1 MTGDHQGFRAAGVR
15 LTEEQLPHLRSHR
28 TELLGDSLP
37 AIHAFDK
44 AHAVMLTEQ
53 GLLDPAA
60 GRAILGALRGM
71 EEHGVAQARIEAGGG
86 MHSGEQYL
94 IATLGPDLGGRLHLG
109 RSSGDLIEVARRM
122 TIRWHLHAMLPALAE
137 LRAVLLGLADVHA
150 ETVMPGYTHG
160 QHAQPTTFGH
170 WATMFEQ
177 AFARDTERLLG
188 FHRRLNRS
196 PAGAAIF
203 TGSDLPLDRHRVA
216 GLLGFDDPLPHTMDA
231 ILSHDLEMEAA
242 ALLATIGATL
252 ARLADDLYLWST
264 SEFGYV
270 ELPDRFCGTSSI
282 MPQKKNPDALED
294 VKSVATQALAALVG
308 VVTAERG
315 PTGFPI
321 LERRYSQQAIWSM
334 CAAITAKLADAG
346 QILTDLR
353 VDRDRMAAQA
363 GAHWAQV
370 TDVASALVRHTG
382 LDWRHAHQVVGV
394 FVRLGVER
402 GLTPP
407 AAPLA
412 LLDEAAAGLLGRPSG
427 LTGEQFADAMDPRA
441 FVRRRTLHG
450 GPAAEA
456 VRRESAGFAERL
468 AADRRLISELRHRV
482 AGAEDDLETALDTII
497 GAVPAESGPDAAGPT
512 GAGPTGAG
520 PR

>member
-1 MTGDHQGFRAAGVR
+1 MTTDHDHQGFRATGVR

-53 GLLDPAA
+53 GLLDPAT
-60 GRAILGALRGM
+60 GRAIVAALRDM
-71 EEHGVAQARIEAGGG
+71 DVRGVAETRIAAGGG

-94 IATLGPDLGGRLHLG
+94 TATLGPDTGGRIHLG

-122 TIRWHLHAMLPALAE
+122 TIRWHLHALLPALTD
-137 LRAVLLGLADVHA
+137 LRGVLLDLADAHTD
-150 ETVMPGYTHG
+150 TVMPGYTHG
-160 QHAQPTTFGH
+160 QHAQPTTFAH

-177 AFARDTERLLG
+177 AFARDTERLFGLYG
-188 FHRRLNRS
+188 RLNLS
-196 PAGAAIF
+196 PAGAAIL
-203 TGSDLPLDRHRVA
+203 TGSDLPVDRHRVA
-216 GLLGFDDPLPHTMDA
+216 DLLGFDAPLPHTMDA
-231 ILSHDLEMEAA
+231 ILSHDLEMETA
-242 ALLATIGATL
+242 ALLATTGATL

-270 ELPDRFCGTSSI
+270 ELPDRYCGTSSI

-308 VVTAERG
+308 VITAERG

-321 LERRYSQQAIWSM
+321 LERRYSQQALWSM
-334 CAAITAKLADAG
+334 CGSISGKLRDCAG
-346 QILTDLR
+346 ILADLR
-353 VDRDRMAAQA
+353 VDRDRLAAQA

-370 TDVASALVRHTG
+370 TDVATALVRHTG

-394 FVRLGVER
+394 FVRLGIER
-402 GLTPP
+402 GVTAPAATRALLDDAARQVLGRDSGLTP
-407 AAPLA
+407 
-412 LLDEAAAGLLGRPSG
+412 
-427 LTGEQFADAMDPRA
+427 EQFAEAMDPHA
-441 FVRRRTLHG
+441 FVVRRTLYG
-450 GPAAEA
+450 GPAPEA
-456 VRRESAGFAERL
+456 VRREAARFAEQL
-468 AADRRLISELRHRV
+468 AADREHVGDLRQRV
-482 AGAEDDLETALDTII
+482 ARAEAALEAAVDDILTRD
-497 GAVPAESGPDAAGPT
+497 D
-512 GAGPTGAG
+512 

>member
-1 MTGDHQGFRAAGVR
+1 MSGGYQGFRGTGVR
-15 LTEEQLPHLRSHR
+15 LTEEQLPHLQAHR

-44 AHAVMLTEQ
+44 AHAVMLTER

-60 GRAILGALRGM
+60 GRAILAALRGM
-71 EEHGVAQARIEAGGG
+71 EAGGVAAARIEAGGG

-94 IATLGPDLGGRLHLG
+94 IRTIGADLGGRLHLG

-122 TIRWHLHAMLPALAE
+122 TIRWHLHAMLPALAD
-137 LRAVLLGLADVHA
+137 LRAVLLDLADTHA
-150 ETVMPGYTHG
+150 DTVMPGYTHG
-160 QHAQPTTFGH
+160 QHAQPTTFAH
-170 WATMFEQ
+170 WATMFER

-188 FHRRLNRS
+188 FHGRLNLS
-196 PAGAAIF
+196 PAGAAIL

-216 GLLGFDDPLPHTMDA
+216 DLLGFDAPLPHTMDA

-242 ALLATIGATL
+242 ALLATVGATL

-264 SEFGYV
+264 SEFAYV

-308 VVTAERG
+308 VITAERG

-321 LERRYSQQAIWSM
+321 MERRYSQQAIWSM
-334 CAAITAKLADAG
+334 CAAITAKVGDAA
-346 QILTDLR
+346 QILADLR
-353 VDRDRMAAQA
+353 VDTTRMAAQA

-382 LDWRHAHQVVGV
+382 LDWRHAHQIVGV

-402 GLTPP
+402 GLAAP
-407 AAPLA
+407 AAPPA
-412 LLDEAAAGLLGRPSG
+412 LLDEAATQVIGRASG
-427 LTGEQFADAMDPRA
+427 LTPEQFGEAMDA
-441 FVRRRTLHG
+441 HGFVARRTLYG
-450 GPAAEA
+450 GPAPDA
-456 VRRESAGFAERL
+456 VRRENAEFAARL
-468 AADRRLISELRHRV
+468 AADRTRIDELRRQTT
-482 AGAEDDLETALDTII
+482 AAEAALEDAVDTILADG
-497 GAVPAESGPDAAGPT
+497 GASTDGTEAG
-512 GAGPTGAG
+512 
-520 PR
+520 